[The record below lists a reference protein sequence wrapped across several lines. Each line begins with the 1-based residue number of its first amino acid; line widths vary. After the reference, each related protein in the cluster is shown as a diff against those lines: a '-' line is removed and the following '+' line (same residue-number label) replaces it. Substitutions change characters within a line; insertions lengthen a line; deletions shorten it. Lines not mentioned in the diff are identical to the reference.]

1 MFLVFSGEKKRYGA
15 PADKFVKLGDGC
27 RIFLKLSEVA
37 RAERFP
43 SGRIMAEP
51 FSQGLA
57 GRDFFEPE
65 IDTPGDFRNA
75 PWPKPIYEHTK
86 TIGWFRRIIHTLEF
100 DHIAVD
106 TRAYVSLLSAIL
118 PRVNGGR
125 KMKRSYLVVF
135 VIAILSALF
144 FSTAGS
150 QEKKLDKIRVGGGS
164 ASATQMSMWL
174 AKEGNYYEKNGL
186 NVEAISIPGSSLALQ
201 AMLAGDLP
209 IIQLGGAASI
219 QANFSGADT
228 VIVATIVRKFLFWI
242 FATPGIER
250 MEALKGKVFGT
261 TRFGTL
267 SDLAARFALRAHGID
282 PERDI
287 TMVQTGGPAEAIAA
301 MAGGKIQAAALSPP
315 ATLRARKL
323 KFNEILDMSKLENEY
338 HINGV
343 VTTRR
348 FLRSNEDTVRRFL
361 KAYIEGAARGKR
373 DEKFALKVMGK
384 YFRTDD
390 REILEES
397 YNTTIKSNFSLPPYP
412 SIPGIASLLQGLEKQ
427 NPKAKG
433 AKPEDFADSRLVRD
447 LDQSGFVKAALQ

>member
-1 MFLVFSGEKKRYGA
+1 
-15 PADKFVKLGDGC
+15 
-27 RIFLKLSEVA
+27 
-37 RAERFP
+37 
-43 SGRIMAEP
+43 
-51 FSQGLA
+51 
-57 GRDFFEPE
+57 
-65 IDTPGDFRNA
+65 
-75 PWPKPIYEHTK
+75 
-86 TIGWFRRIIHTLEF
+86 
-100 DHIAVD
+100 
-106 TRAYVSLLSAIL
+106 
-118 PRVNGGR
+118 
-125 KMKRSYLVVF
+125 MKRRCLMVPATV
-135 VIAILSALF
+135 ILSVLF
-144 FSTAGS
+144 VTVASA

-242 FATPGIER
+242 FATPGIDR
-250 MEALKGKVFGT
+250 MENLKGKVFGT

-287 TMVQTGGPAEAIAA
+287 TMVQTGGPAEAITA
-301 MAGGKIQAAALSPP
+301 MVGGKIHAAALSPP
-315 ATLRARKL
+315 ATLQARKL
-323 KFNEILDMSKLENEY
+323 KLKELLDMSKLEAEY

-343 VTTRR
+343 VTTRK
-348 FLRSNEDTVRRFL
+348 FLRAQEDIVRRFL
-361 KAYIEGAARGKR
+361 RAYIEGAARGQK
-373 DEKFALKVMGK
+373 DKNFALKVMGK

-390 REILEES
+390 KEILEES
-397 YNTTIKSNFSLPPYP
+397 YDTTIKSNFSLPPYP

-433 AKPEDFADSRLVRD
+433 AKPEEFADSRLVRE